1 MSTKVNP
8 LTLKQL
14 GLYLAEKQ
22 NLIQDY
28 RGLNYGHCLS
38 IIDNLI
44 LFQDI
49 ESLFARMRSYSHN
62 LISSLVK
69 NKHLV
74 HAPIKAGK
82 LAYVGREFL
91 PLFKS
96 FLLSDEFE
104 YTKEKSKAVLEYL
117 NEKGSSTRTKIMS
130 DFAMNKEEVMEVLM
144 ELRSLLQIYMYYD
157 GSHWIIYSSKVVDPP
172 GTISKSLATTKLIF
186 SLIRSLGPITVPQIM
201 KILNLPGGRVSTSII
216 ELYEKK
222 KIVRGQFIENS
233 SYESFLSVD
242 ELEHLEKFTVSHK
255 TNKQEEIQ
263 ILPCNDILAEYWEYA
278 DFFNMDEIKKIL
290 VLSNGQPICSFNFK
304 IIGDNLNVV
313 NLTRTSEYNI
323 LEEKIRRKIQEFAE
337 NKGKILVFPK
347 LHTELLKIQ
356 SKSFARVL
364 IDRGYSMRTQG
375 LVYPL
380 SKFIHP
386 EHPTKLV
393 SFFDL
398 LLLLFDK
405 QFLTPEKMFSRKGEI
420 LKGLSILGIPSPM
433 NSLKIRTKL
442 DKVELI
448 DDLVVNKQV
457 IVGKYGAFNRG
468 IISADD
474 FPIYSRLSPEKHLG
488 ILEEKVLNYIIK
500 KEKIE
505 FKQLRASM
513 NLSDKVLLSVLQKL
527 ETSNKVIQS
536 KSLSNKIIWYSIGSF
551 FKGKEKKKMVS
562 QKEAWLS
569 LIFRILSSNLPLTIT
584 QLANIT
590 GLSNT
595 QVESYLK
602 ELIASKGVRSGRYF
616 KEEQFAQF
624 TTKEMEELIAGYL
637 YQKDTS
643 TQEKKQV
650 LLTYLPKDEPL
661 LLIYRNYFLKR
672 FKMKSIFLHPL
683 PSDFAELILING
695 NPMAAIQYKKQAKV
709 QFINNIET
717 LSEFSDTHSLMLIFS
732 ALEEYFA
739 KTKQRGTKQI
749 RIKQINGVP
758 LLSDGG
764 KKIVS
769 LIKDMKLDFIIL
781 PE

>member
-1 MSTKVNP
+1 
-8 LTLKQL
+8 
-14 GLYLAEKQ
+14 
-22 NLIQDY
+22 
-28 RGLNYGHCLS
+28 
-38 IIDNLI
+38 
-44 LFQDI
+44 
-49 ESLFARMRSYSHN
+49 
-62 LISSLVK
+62 
-69 NKHLV
+69 
-74 HAPIKAGK
+74 
-82 LAYVGREFL
+82 
-91 PLFKS
+91 
-96 FLLSDEFE
+96 
-104 YTKEKSKAVLEYL
+104 
-117 NEKGSSTRTKIMS
+117 
-130 DFAMNKEEVMEVLM
+130 MEVLM

-323 LEEKIRRKIQEFAE
+323 LE

-536 KSLSNKIIWYSIGSF
+536 KSL
-551 FKGKEKKKMVS
+551 
-562 QKEAWLS
+562 
-569 LIFRILSSNLPLTIT
+569 
-584 QLANIT
+584 
-590 GLSNT
+590 
-595 QVESYLK
+595 
-602 ELIASKGVRSGRYF
+602 
-616 KEEQFAQF
+616 
-624 TTKEMEELIAGYL
+624 
-637 YQKDTS
+637 
-643 TQEKKQV
+643 
-650 LLTYLPKDEPL
+650 
-661 LLIYRNYFLKR
+661 
-672 FKMKSIFLHPL
+672 
-683 PSDFAELILING
+683 
-695 NPMAAIQYKKQAKV
+695 
-709 QFINNIET
+709 
-717 LSEFSDTHSLMLIFS
+717 
-732 ALEEYFA
+732 
-739 KTKQRGTKQI
+739 
-749 RIKQINGVP
+749 
-758 LLSDGG
+758 
-764 KKIVS
+764 
-769 LIKDMKLDFIIL
+769 
-781 PE
+781 